1 MWLCMRLDG
10 INLETEKG
18 GEGTDS
24 IRGSYTRT
32 TRTTC
37 CKARVPNA
45 HRKHETQVTQNR
57 HVACSTVYVGVL
69 KPVDNLTMNE
79 HRGLTIPLLRRGW
92 IVTRNVAQ
100 AVDLHESLGA
110 A

>member
-1 MWLCMRLDG
+1 MRLDG

-45 HRKHETQVTQNR
+45 HRKHETQVT
-57 HVACSTVYVGVL
+57 
-69 KPVDNLTMNE
+69 
-79 HRGLTIPLLRRGW
+79 
-92 IVTRNVAQ
+92 
-100 AVDLHESLGA
+100 
-110 A
+110 

>member
-1 MWLCMRLDG
+1 MLQ
-10 INLETEKG
+10 
-18 GEGTDS
+18 S
-24 IRGSYTRT
+24 ART
-32 TRTTC
+32 QC
-37 CKARVPNA
+37 AQKARDPSYL
-45 HRKHETQVTQNR
+45 KET
-57 HVACSTVYVGVL
+57 VACSTVYVGIL

-79 HRGLTIPLLRRGW
+79 HRELTKPLLRRGW